1 MTYPGTTNQGSP
13 NPGPQAATRSTSA
26 KTTARAAGPVTA
38 SLPAPRATA
47 PVAAAAPKRTAK
59 DSSAKPRAAK
69 KEKAPSVPLTTR
81 LKGWFD
87 ALRPRVL
94 PIMIFM
100 AVLMLG
106 LRVGDLWRLAMRDS
120 QMPEF
125 PTSMAQSPQKPGEDK
140 AAAGA
145 NGANKGGAAAPK
157 AEGTRSE
164 QAPSAERTAG
174 QAVPAYNTASLGAA
188 AGERGGPTDP
198 DILQHYAERR
208 AELDRRA
215 REIDQRQALLE
226 AAEKRIDQKLQELDK
241 VRSDIQKLLKTGDE
255 QQSAQVE
262 SLVKIYETMKPKEAA
277 RIFEEMDMPI
287 LLSVIQKMK
296 ETKTAPIL
304 AAMEPIKAKEVT
316 AALME
321 RKILPQA
328 PQ

>member
-13 NPGPQAATRSTSA
+13 NPGQPAATRSTSA

-38 SLPAPRATA
+38 SLPAPRAAA
-47 PVAAAAPKRTAK
+47 PAAAPKRAAPKNTAK
-59 DSSAKPRAAK
+59 ERAPK
-69 KEKAPSVPLTTR
+69 KEKAPSVPLGER
-81 LKGWFD
+81 LKGWFN

-106 LRVGDLWRLAMRDS
+106 LRVGDLWRLVMRDS

-145 NGANKGGAAAPK
+145 NGANKGGATAPK
-157 AEGTRSE
+157 AEAARGE
-164 QAPSAERTAG
+164 QAPAAERTAG
-174 QAVPAYNTASLGAA
+174 QAVPAYNTASLGPS
-188 AGERGGPTDP
+188 GERTGPTDP
-198 DILQHYAERR
+198 EILQHYAERR

-304 AAMEPIKAKEVT
+304 AAMEPVKAKEVT

-321 RKILPQA
+321 RKTLPQA

>member
-1 MTYPGTTNQGSP
+1 MTYQGTTNQGTLA
-13 NPGPQAATRSTSA
+13 GTRPTSA
-26 KTTARAAGPVTA
+26 RTTARAAGPVTA
-38 SLPAPRATA
+38 PAVPAPAAASLRAT
-47 PVAAAAPKRTAK
+47 PAAAKTAKRPAKDRAPKEK
-59 DSSAKPRAAK
+59 KPA
-69 KEKAPSVPLTTR
+69 VPLGER
-81 LKGWFD
+81 VKGWFN

-94 PIMIFM
+94 PIMIFV

-125 PTSMAQSPQKPGEDK
+125 PTSMAQSPQKPGDAK
-140 AAAGA
+140 PADAAKGTGA
-145 NGANKGGAAAPK
+145 NGAAAPK
-157 AEGTRSE
+157 AEATRAE
-164 QAPSAERTAG
+164 QAPTAERTAG
-174 QAVPAYNTASLGAA
+174 QAVPAYSTASLGP
-188 AGERGGPTDP
+188 AGERVNPTDP
-198 DILQHYAERR
+198 EILQHYAERR

-226 AAEKRIDQKLQELDK
+226 AAEKRIDQKLQELEK
-241 VRSDIQKLLKTGDE
+241 VRADIQKLLKTGDE

-277 RIFEEMDMPI
+277 RIFEEMDMPV

-304 AAMEPIKAKEVT
+304 AAMEPVKAKEVT
-316 AALME
+316 SALME

>member
-1 MTYPGTTNQGSP
+1 MTYQGTTNQGTLA
-13 NPGPQAATRSTSA
+13 GTRPTSA
-26 KTTARAAGPVTA
+26 RTAARAAGPVTA
-38 SLPAPRATA
+38 PAVPAP
-47 PVAAAAPKRTAK
+47 AAALRASPAAAKAAKRPAKDRAPKE
-59 DSSAKPRAAK
+59 K
-69 KEKAPSVPLTTR
+69 KPSVPLGER
-81 LKGWFD
+81 VKGWFN

-94 PIMIFM
+94 PIMIFV

-125 PTSMAQSPQKPGEDK
+125 PTSMAQSPQKPGDAK
-140 AAAGA
+140 PADAAKGTGA
-145 NGANKGGAAAPK
+145 PGAAPK
-157 AEGTRSE
+157 AEATRTE
-164 QAPSAERTAG
+164 QAPTAERTAG
-174 QAVPAYNTASLGAA
+174 QAVPAYSTASLGP
-188 AGERGGPTDP
+188 AGERVNPTDP
-198 DILQHYAERR
+198 EILQHYAERR

-226 AAEKRIDQKLQELDK
+226 AAEKRIDQKLQELEK
-241 VRSDIQKLLKTGDE
+241 VRADIQKLLKTGDE

-277 RIFEEMDMPI
+277 RIFEEMDMPV

-304 AAMEPIKAKEVT
+304 AAMEPVKAKEVT
-316 AALME
+316 SALME

>member
-1 MTYPGTTNQGSP
+1 MTYQGTTNQGTLA
-13 NPGPQAATRSTSA
+13 GTRPTSA

-38 SLPAPRATA
+38 PAVPAPAAASLRATPA
-47 PVAAAAPKRTAK
+47 VAGKT
-59 DSSAKPRAAK
+59 AAK
-69 KEKAPSVPLTTR
+69 KRPAKEHPSKEKVPAVPMGER
-81 LKGWFD
+81 IKGWLN
-87 ALRPRVL
+87 AMRPRVL
-94 PIMIFM
+94 PIMIFV

-125 PTSMAQSPQKPGEDK
+125 PTSMAQSPQKPGDAK
-140 AAAGA
+140 PADAAKGTGA
-145 NGANKGGAAAPK
+145 PGAAPK
-157 AEGTRSE
+157 AEATRSE
-164 QAPSAERTAG
+164 QAPTAERTAG
-174 QAVPAYNTASLGAA
+174 QAVPAYSTASLGP
-188 AGERGGPTDP
+188 AGERVNPTDP
-198 DILQHYAERR
+198 EILQHYAERR

-226 AAEKRIDQKLQELDK
+226 AAEKRIDQKLQELEK
-241 VRSDIQKLLKTGDE
+241 VRADIQKLLKTGDE

-277 RIFEEMDMPI
+277 RIFEEMDMPV

-304 AAMEPIKAKEVT
+304 AAMEPVKAKEVT
-316 AALME
+316 SALME